1 MSQKRG
7 DGGEFAQKVTD
18 SDVLRALREHPD
30 PVATTQELAST
41 LRVSPETVRRHLT
54 ELTERGTVR
63 RKTVGAHA
71 VVWWLDPDAA
81 APDDPGE
88 DPLFGLPTFSGTDP
102 TNASETVD
110 ELVAAGISKVDDR
123 DGS

>member
-7 DGGEFAQKVTD
+7 DGGEFVPKVTD
-18 SDVLRALREHPD
+18 SEVVQALRDHPD

-63 RKTVGAHA
+63 RKSVGAHA
-71 VVWWLDPDAA
+71 VVWWLDAA
-81 APDDPGE
+81 AAPPDDPGE
-88 DPLFGLPTFSGTDP
+88 DPLFELPTFSGPDP

-110 ELVAAGISKVDDR
+110 ELIAAGISNDDDR
-123 DGS
+123 ADS

>member
-7 DGGEFAQKVTD
+7 DGGEFVPKVTD

-30 PVATTQELAST
+30 PVATTRELAST

-54 ELTERGTVR
+54 ELTERGLVR
-63 RKTVGAHA
+63 RKSVGAHA
-71 VVWWLDPDAA
+71 VVWWLDADAA
-81 APDDPGE
+81 PPDDPAE

-110 ELVAAGISKVDDR
+110 ELVAAGISNDDDR